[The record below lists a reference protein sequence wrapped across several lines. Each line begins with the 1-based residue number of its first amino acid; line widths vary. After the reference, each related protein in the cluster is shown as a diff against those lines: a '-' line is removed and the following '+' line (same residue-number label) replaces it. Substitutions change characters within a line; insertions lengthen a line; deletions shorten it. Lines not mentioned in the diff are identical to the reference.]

1 MSIETQKINKI
12 MKEMFRL
19 QNHLNNQTNGEQ
31 WVDGTTKEGR
41 TINWKRC
48 IWLETAEATESLAWK
63 HWKSI
68 DTPDDIENVRL
79 EVVDV
84 WHFLMSDMIA
94 TKGLEKSI
102 SLALEA
108 EQSITKETASRYS
121 LIDALESMAKSAL
134 SGETPLF
141 QFFTVVR
148 ILEDFD
154 FEDIYKLYIGK
165 NCLNQF
171 RQDNGY
177 KDGSY
182 IKIWNGKEDNVY
194 MQQIMEENPDIGFE
208 TLYEK
213 LGAKYKETIGMQNA

>member
-1 MSIETQKINKI
+1 MNTKTEKTKAM
-12 MKEMFRL
+12 MKEMFDL

-31 WVDGTTKEGR
+31 WINGITKEGR

-94 TKGLEKSI
+94 IKGLEKSI

-108 EQSITKETASRYS
+108 EQSITAEMASQYS

-134 SGETPLF
+134 SGEIPLLH
-141 QFFTVVR
+141 FFTVVR
-148 ILEDFD
+148 VLEDFD
-154 FEDIYKLYIGK
+154 FEDVYKLYIGK

-182 IKIWNGKEDNVY
+182 IKLWNGKEDNVY
-194 MQQIMEENPDIGFE
+194 MQDILKNNGALSYDE
-208 TLYEK
+208 LYSRLDSIYSKAK
-213 LGAKYKETIGMQNA
+213 LVQ

>member
-1 MSIETQKINKI
+1 MKNDLQKKELMIR
-12 MKEMFRL
+12 EMFRL
-19 QNHLNNQTNGEQ
+19 QNTLNNQTNGEQ
-31 WVDGTTKEGR
+31 WTQGITKEGR

-48 IWLETAEATESLAWK
+48 IWLETAEAAESLAWK

-68 DTPDDIENVRL
+68 STPDDIENLRI

-94 TKGLEKSI
+94 IRGLEQSI

-108 EQSITKETASRYS
+108 EHSITKEMASQYS
-121 LIDALESMAKSAL
+121 LIDALESMARSAL
-134 SGETPLF
+134 NGETPLF

-154 FEDIYKLYIGK
+154 LEDVYKLYIGK

-182 IKIWNGKEDNVY
+182 IKMWNGAEDNVF
-194 MQQIMEENPDIGFE
+194 MQKTIASMDVLTYDALEKALYDE
-208 TLYEK
+208 YEK
-213 LGAKYKETIGMQNA
+213 VKRG